1 MGVLIARPE
10 AHPGARRAWAVV
22 RLLRPLNMVMIG
34 LGVVLGAVLA
44 GEDGVFRDDAG
55 FQLARLVGSAMLV
68 GAGANALNDVFD
80 LPIDRRNRPARP
92 LPSGLVSVRT
102 ARSIGWASSGLG
114 VVLAAT
120 VSLGH
125 LALALGVVGLLMI
138 YNVSLKRMALV
149 GNLVVALVLGLAL
162 VYGGWALGPLGP
174 VLVGAVF
181 AFLTTLAR
189 EIVKDVEDAG
199 GDAVAGARTLPVVYG
214 SGTALRIVLVVLILT
229 LLLTPLPYFV
239 LDFVGLYLVA
249 ILVTDALLLRACWLL
264 SASHPEVHAA
274 RVSNVLKSA
283 MATGMVAL
291 ALGALVQLG

>member
-10 AHPGARRAWAVV
+10 ANLWARRAWAVV
-22 RLLRPLNMVMIG
+22 CLLRPLNVVMIG
-34 LGVVLGAVLA
+34 LGVALGGVLA
-44 GEDGVFRDDAG
+44 GGDGVLKGDPG

-68 GAGANALNDVFD
+68 GAGANTLNDVFD
-80 LPIDRRNRPARP
+80 LRIDLRNRPHRP
-92 LPSGLVSVRT
+92 LPSGLVSVRM
-102 ARSIGWASSGLG
+102 ARGIGVAGSGLG

-138 YNVSLKRMALV
+138 YNVSLKRIAFV
-149 GNLVVALVLGLAL
+149 GNLIVALVLGLAL
-162 VYGGWALGPLGP
+162 AYGGWEIGPLGP

-189 EIVKDVEDAG
+189 EIAKDVEDAE
-199 GDAVAGARTLPVVYG
+199 GDAMVGARTLPVIYG
-214 SGTALRIVLVVLILT
+214 PDAALRIVLVILIVT
-229 LLLTPLPYFV
+229 LLLTPLPYFL
-239 LDFVGLYLVA
+239 LDFVGLYLVV

-264 SASHPEVHAA
+264 SAAHPEVHA
-274 RVSNVLKSA
+274 RRISNVLKSA